1 MVTIDS
7 SVVQWDAALA
17 SEKRKCKQMKTLC
30 MMPKEVIIHICCYL
44 CLHEVKLFRLCSRLM
59 NEAVLLVY
67 TAWCHSTAESRRLHG
82 FVRSGKLAMNRT
94 FDNPLIVRHFL
105 EKYENI
111 LFMHEF
117 SGTPQSV
124 HADGYL
130 ARILSVRDLATDR
143 VASTST
149 LCRQIVP
156 FADGEGNQPEIT
168 HSMRG
173 ILVDWLGQVALATH
187 LSQQCLYAAIALLD
201 QCDKELCIP
210 KRCYQMLGAAC
221 LLVEYIW
228 SISDTSM
235 QMGYVL
241 THSKMTYFCNGVCT
255 VEDMMETEQMLSKR
269 FVMTRMHSPVTR
281 LTLVEAFCRPSYAH
295 HMPEHV
301 ALLRVITHMSLLD
314 GECSQH
320 VTVPALSAAIVFF
333 FSLQIHHLSSAKL
346 LVYER
351 KLVTGPDE
359 LQRIFRYRVSLMIKS
374 KALNYPRQYLLN

>member
-1 MVTIDS
+1 MKRTRN
-7 SVVQWDAALA
+7 SVIQWDTAPACG
-17 SEKRKCKQMKTLC
+17 KRKFDKVEASKEALST
-30 MMPKEVIIHICCYL
+30 MPMDVIIHICCYL
-44 CLHEVKLFRLCSRLM
+44 CLHEIKLFRLCSRLM
-59 NEAVLLVY
+59 NEAVLLVC

-82 FVRSGKLAMNRT
+82 FVSSGKLAMNRT

-117 SGTPQSV
+117 SGTAQSV

-130 ARILSVRDLATDR
+130 ARILSVRDVTADR

-156 FADGEGNQPEIT
+156 FADAERKQPEIT

-173 ILVDWLGQVALATH
+173 ILVDWLGQIALATH

-201 QCDKELCIP
+201 QCEKELCIP

-241 THSKMTYFCNGVCT
+241 THSKMAFYCDRACT

-281 LTLVEAFCRPSYAH
+281 LTLVEAFCRQSYAH

-333 FSLQIHHLSSAKL
+333 FSLQIHHLSSAKQW
-346 LVYER
+346 VYGIR
-351 KLVTGPDE
+351 LVTGPKE
-359 LQRIFRYRVSLMIKS
+359 LVQLYRYLR
-374 KALNYPRQYLLN
+374 